1 MQASTHIWLTIFGFI
16 SLSIVMS
23 LVTHLWI
30 RHHLKHKNT
39 HPQKKK
45 LKNLEKTLDAAN
57 QNLYYTHHF
66 DINGESGRGYL

>member
-39 HPQKKK
+39 LPQKKIK
-45 LKNLEKTLDAAN
+45 KFRKNT
-57 QNLYYTHHF
+57 
-66 DINGESGRGYL
+66 

>member
-39 HPQKKK
+39 HPQKK
-45 LKNLEKTLDAAN
+45 N
-57 QNLYYTHHF
+57 
-66 DINGESGRGYL
+66 